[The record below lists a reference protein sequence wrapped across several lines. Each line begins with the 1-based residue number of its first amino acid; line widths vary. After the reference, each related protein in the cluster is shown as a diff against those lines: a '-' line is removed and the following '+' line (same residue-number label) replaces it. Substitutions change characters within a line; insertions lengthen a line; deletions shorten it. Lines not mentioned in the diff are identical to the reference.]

1 MSRIKTKPLPQRF
14 PEMFL
19 LSVYGVCIICAII
32 AQFNGGIVAIKSD
45 GNLGTGPL
53 SFDGGTLEALAAGGG
68 IVSSKAVT
76 LDAGRGT
83 FLADSG
89 TTSTLSGAI
98 SGAGSLT
105 KNGAGTLILTGT
117 NTYSGDTNVALA
129 RLQAGSS
136 TALSL
141 TGSSVGPGLKLP
153 AARGAEALKSVAELR
168 HAWKAELAH
177 RRNVSRTGRPA
188 DGAVHPRPVSFPV
201 HVYHR
206 VRVFMA
212 RMANAQAN
220 HKA

>member
-32 AQFNGGIVAIKSD
+32 AQFNGGNVAINSA
-45 GNLGTGPL
+45 GNLGTGPV

-76 LDAGRGT
+76 LDAGGGT

-105 KNGAGTLILTGT
+105 KKGAGTLTGT
-117 NTYSGDTNVALA
+117 NTYSGDTNVVLA

>member
-1 MSRIKTKPLPQRF
+1 M
-14 PEMFL
+14 PE
-19 LSVYGVCIICAII
+19 
-32 AQFNGGIVAIKSD
+32 
-45 GNLGTGPL
+45 
-53 SFDGGTLEALAAGGG
+53 EA
-68 IVSSKAVT
+68 
-76 LDAGRGT
+76 R

-136 TALSL
+136 TELSL
-141 TGSSVGPGLKLP
+141 TGSSVEPGLKLP
-153 AARGAEALKSVAELR
+153 AVRGAEALKSGVEFR

-177 RRNVSRTGRPA
+177 RRNFSRTGHPA
-188 DGAVHPRPVSFPV
+188 DGAIHPRPVSFPL

-212 RMANAQAN
+212 HLTFNVRALG
-220 HKA
+220 

>member
-1 MSRIKTKPLPQRF
+1 
-14 PEMFL
+14 MFL

-76 LDAGRGT
+76 LNAGGGT

-141 TGSSVGPGLKLP
+141 TGSSVEPGLKLP
-153 AARGAEALKSVAELR
+153 VARGAEALKSVVELR

-177 RRNVSRTGRPA
+177 RRNFSRTGRAA
-188 DGAVHPRPVSFPV
+188 DGAVHPGPVSFPL
-201 HVYHR
+201 HVFDR

-212 RMANAQAN
+212 HLTFSVRALG
-220 HKA
+220 

>member
-19 LSVYGVCIICAII
+19 LSVYGVCIICAIV
-32 AQFNGGIVAIKSD
+32 AQFNGGVVAINSA

-53 SFDGGTLEALAAGGG
+53 SFDRGTLEALAAGGG
-68 IVSSKAVT
+68 IVSSKAIT
-76 LDAGRGT
+76 LDAGGST
-83 FLADSG
+83 FLANSG
-89 TTSTLSGAI
+89 TALTLSGV
-98 SGAGSLT
+98 GSQS
-105 KNGAGTLILTGT
+105 KNGAGTLTGT
-117 NTYSGDTNVALA
+117 YTYSGDTNVALA
-129 RLQAGSS
+129 RLQAASS

-141 TGSSVGPGLKLP
+141 TGSSVEPGLKLP
-153 AARGAEALKSVAELR
+153 VARGAEALKSVAELR